1 MYLESPMSQ
10 NKQNKIQIKYENA
23 INYKP
28 NPDSDYFVSDLLQ
41 NHLKLRVLRSG
52 SKVWVYDYIYNGKRK
67 RHTFGKL
74 SKERKGDGYTPTQ
87 ARDAVSNWE
96 AIRNRGKNPLAE
108 VTANVRTM
116 TLNKFFDEEFLEL
129 SFVKPSETQNQQG
142 KAVRLGNSEDEYY
155 AKQKI
160 WSRHIR
166 RTLGDLPVV
175 DITTKQV
182 SVWFDKIA
190 KATPSHSI
198 KVLGLAK
205 FVTKELLL
213 RYEDLDNL
221 TSNKFDRINTQD
233 IRKAVDL
240 SRSPTALTSQEFKA
254 IWNACDEWY
263 NRVEGLYV
271 QFMML
276 VSARGKNVSEIRL
289 DDIKQMNG
297 KYMFNIL
304 HKGKPF
310 PIVLNDLAEEVYLK
324 TLEARK
330 QYDFIS
336 PYLFPHYVYD
346 SERKVIGVTAKPM
359 SKDTRQRIWR
369 GRSTKQSKGMIV
381 KAVGGIK
388 GIASMTVPSVATK
401 SIHQIRHTY
410 ATNAENSYEAKD
422 LLQNRTVGVIDKH
435 YRQKDFENS
444 LKLAEKQSEIANQ
457 LLN

>member
-1 MYLESPMSQ
+1 MSQ
-10 NKQNKIQIKYENA
+10 NFKTKIQIKYENA

-28 NPDSDYFVSDLLQ
+28 DADNDYYVSDLLQ
-41 NHLKLRVLRSG
+41 NHLKLRVHKKG
-52 SKVWVYDYIYNGKRK
+52 SKVWVYDYIYRGKRK
-67 RHTFGKL
+67 RHTFGTL
-74 SKERKGDGYTPTQ
+74 AKERKGDGLTPAQ
-87 ARDAVSNWE
+87 AREAVSAWE
-96 AIRNRGKNPLAE
+96 VLRKQGKNPLAE
-108 VTANVRTM
+108 KETNVRDM
-116 TLNKFFDEEFLEL
+116 TLNKFFDEEFLHL
-129 SFVKPSETQNQQG
+129 SFVKPSQTLNRQG
-142 KAVRLGNSEDEYY
+142 TPVRLGNSEDEYY

-160 WSRHIR
+160 WNRHLR
-166 RTLGDLPVV
+166 DTLGGVPVIE
-175 DITTKQV
+175 ITTKMV
-182 SVWFDKIA
+182 STWFDKIA
-190 KATPSHSI
+190 KATPSHSL
-198 KVLGLAK
+198 KVIGLAK
-205 FVTKELLL
+205 YVTSQMLLM
-213 RYEDLDNL
+213 YEELDNL

-240 SRSPTALTSQEFKA
+240 SRNPTALTPEEFKA

-263 NRVEGLYV
+263 NQVEGLYV
-271 QFMML
+271 KFMML
-276 VSARGKNVSEIRL
+276 VSARGKNVSEIKL
-289 DDIKQMNG
+289 TDMKKVNG

-310 PIVLNDLAEEVYLK
+310 PIVLNELAEEVYLQ

-346 SERKVIGVTAKPM
+346 SERRVIGVTDKPM

-369 GRSTKQSKGMIV
+369 GRSTKQSRGKLV
-381 KAVGGIK
+381 KATGGIK
-388 GIASMTVPSVATK
+388 GLASVVVPSVATK

-444 LKLAEKQSEIANQ
+444 LKLAEKQSKIANQ

>member
-1 MYLESPMSQ
+1 MSQ
-10 NKQNKIQIKYENA
+10 NFKTKIQIKYENA

-28 NPDSDYFVSDLLQ
+28 DADNDYYVSDLLQ
-41 NHLKLRVLRSG
+41 NHLKLRVHKKG
-52 SKVWVYDYIYNGKRK
+52 SKVWVYDYIYRGKRK
-67 RHTFGKL
+67 RHTFGTL
-74 SKERKGDGYTPTQ
+74 AKERKGDGLTPAQ
-87 ARDAVSNWE
+87 AREAVSAWE
-96 AIRNRGKNPLAE
+96 VLRKQGKNPLAE
-108 VTANVRTM
+108 KETNVRDM
-116 TLNKFFDEEFLEL
+116 TLNKFFDEEFLHL
-129 SFVKPSETQNQQG
+129 SFVKPSQTLNRQG
-142 KAVRLGNSEDEYY
+142 TPVRLGNSEDEYY

-160 WSRHIR
+160 WNRHLR
-166 RTLGDLPVV
+166 DTLGGVPVIE
-175 DITTKQV
+175 ITTKMV
-182 SVWFDKIA
+182 STWFDKIA
-190 KATPSHSI
+190 KATPSHSL
-198 KVLGLAK
+198 KVIGLAK
-205 FVTKELLL
+205 FVTKQLLTM
-213 RYEDLDNL
+213 YEELDNI
-221 TSNKFDRINTQD
+221 TSNKFDRVDTQT

-240 SRSPTALTSQEFKA
+240 SRNPTALTPEEFKA
-254 IWNACDEWY
+254 IWNACDEWH
-263 NRVEGLYV
+263 NKVEGLYV
-271 QFMML
+271 KFMML
-276 VSARGKNVSEIRL
+276 VSARGKNVSEIKL
-289 DDIKQMNG
+289 TDMKKING

-330 QYDFIS
+330 QYPFIS

-369 GRSTKQSKGMIV
+369 GRSTKQSRGMIV
-381 KAVGGIK
+381 KATGGIK
-388 GIASMTVPSVATK
+388 GLASIVVPSVATK

>member
-1 MYLESPMSQ
+1 MSQ
-10 NKQNKIQIKYENA
+10 NFKTKIQIKYENA

-28 NPDSDYFVSDLLQ
+28 DADNDYYVSDLLQ
-41 NHLKLRVLRSG
+41 NHLKLRVHKKG
-52 SKVWVYDYIYNGKRK
+52 SKVWVYDYIYRGKRK
-67 RHTFGKL
+67 RHTFGTL
-74 SKERKGDGYTPTQ
+74 AKERKGDGLTPAQ
-87 ARDAVSNWE
+87 AREAVSAWE
-96 AIRNRGKNPLAE
+96 VLRKQGKNPLAE
-108 VTANVRTM
+108 KETNVRDM
-116 TLNKFFDEEFLEL
+116 TLNKFFDEEFLHL
-129 SFVKPSETQNQQG
+129 SFVKPSQTLNRQG
-142 KAVRLGNSEDEYY
+142 TPVRLGNSEDEYY

-160 WSRHIR
+160 WNRHLR
-166 RTLGDLPVV
+166 DTLGGVPVIE
-175 DITTKQV
+175 ITTKMV
-182 SVWFDKIA
+182 STWFDKIA
-190 KATPSHSI
+190 KATPSHSL
-198 KVLGLAK
+198 KVIGLAK
-205 FVTKELLL
+205 YVTSQLLL
-213 RYEDLDNL
+213 MYEDLDNL
-221 TSNKFDRINTQD
+221 TSNKFDRVNTQD

-240 SRSPTALTSQEFKA
+240 SRNPTALTPEEFKA
-254 IWNACDEWY
+254 IWNACDEWH
-263 NRVEGLYV
+263 NKVEGLYV
-271 QFMML
+271 KFMML
-276 VSARGKNVSEIRL
+276 VSARGKNVSEIKL
-289 DDIKQMNG
+289 TDMKKING

-330 QYDFIS
+330 QYPFIS

-369 GRSTKQSKGMIV
+369 GRSTKQSRGMIV
-381 KAVGGIK
+381 KATGGIK
-388 GIASMTVPSVATK
+388 GLASIVVPSVATK

>member
-1 MYLESPMSQ
+1 MSQ
-10 NKQNKIQIKYENA
+10 NHNKKIQIKYENA

-28 NPDSDYFVSDLLQ
+28 DADSDYFVSDLLQ

-52 SKVWVYDYIYNGKRK
+52 SKVWVYDYIYRGKRK
-67 RHTFGKL
+67 RHTFGTL
-74 SKERKGDGYTPTQ
+74 AKERKGDGLTPAQ
-87 ARDAVSNWE
+87 ARETVSAWE
-96 AIRNRGKNPLAE
+96 ALRKAGKNPLAE
-108 VTANVRTM
+108 VAKDVRDM
-116 TLNKFFDEEFLEL
+116 TLNKFFDEEFLHL
-129 SFVKPSETQNQQG
+129 SFVKPSSTVNQQG
-142 KAVRLGNSEDEYY
+142 TPVRLGNSEDEYY

-160 WSRHIR
+160 WTKHLRD
-166 RTLGDLPVV
+166 TLGGVPVV
-175 DITTKQV
+175 EITTKMV
-182 SVWFDKIA
+182 STWFDKIA
-190 KATPSHSI
+190 KATPSHSL
-198 KVLGLAK
+198 KVIGLAK
-205 FVTKELLL
+205 YVTSQMLLM
-213 RYEDLDNL
+213 YEELDNL

-240 SRSPTALTSQEFKA
+240 SRNPTALTPEEFKA

-263 NRVEGLYV
+263 NQVEGLYV
-271 QFMML
+271 KFMML
-276 VSARGKNVSEIRL
+276 VSARGKNVSEIKL
-289 DDIKQMNG
+289 TDMKKVNG

-310 PIVLNDLAEEVYLK
+310 PIVLNELAEEVYLQ

-346 SERKVIGVTAKPM
+346 SERNVIGVTAKPM

-444 LKLAEKQSEIANQ
+444 LKLAEKQSEIASQ

>member
-1 MYLESPMSQ
+1 MSQ
-10 NKQNKIQIKYENA
+10 NHNKKIQIKYENA

-28 NPDSDYFVSDLLQ
+28 DADSDYFVSDLLQ

-52 SKVWVYDYIYNGKRK
+52 SKVWVYDYIYRGKRK
-67 RHTFGKL
+67 RHTFGTL
-74 SKERKGDGYTPTQ
+74 AKERKGDGLTPAQ
-87 ARDAVSNWE
+87 ARETVSAWE
-96 AIRNRGKNPLAE
+96 ALRKAGKNPLAE
-108 VTANVRTM
+108 VAKDVRDM
-116 TLNKFFDEEFLEL
+116 TLNKFFDEEFLHL
-129 SFVKPSETQNQQG
+129 SFVKPSSTVNQQG
-142 KAVRLGNSEDEYY
+142 TPVRLGNSEDEYY

-160 WSRHIR
+160 WTKHLRD
-166 RTLGDLPVV
+166 TLGGVPVV
-175 DITTKQV
+175 EITTKMV
-182 SVWFDKIA
+182 STWFDKIA
-190 KATPSHSI
+190 KATPSHSL
-198 KVLGLAK
+198 KVIGLAK
-205 FVTKELLL
+205 YVTSQMLLM
-213 RYEDLDNL
+213 YEELDNL

-240 SRSPTALTSQEFKA
+240 SRNPTALTPEEFKA

-263 NRVEGLYV
+263 NQVEGLYV
-271 QFMML
+271 KFMML
-276 VSARGKNVSEIRL
+276 VSARGKNVSEIKL
-289 DDIKQMNG
+289 TDMKKVNG

-310 PIVLNDLAEEVYLK
+310 PIVLNELAEEVYLQ

-346 SERKVIGVTAKPM
+346 SERNVIGVTGKPM

-369 GRSTKQSKGMIV
+369 GRSTKQSKGKLV
-381 KAVGGIK
+381 KATGGIK
-388 GIASMTVPSVATK
+388 GLASVVVPSVATK

-444 LKLAEKQSEIANQ
+444 LKLADKQSKIARY
-457 LLN
+457 LLH